1 MKNLVILTL
10 TLSLLF
16 FVSFAS
22 AEEVFQIVETEDVVL
37 AGTVPG
43 DLFYNAEMLIERFTE
58 MFGEN
63 IKLAHAQERIAESK
77 LMIAEGKINE
87 SQVAMKNFDKVFS
100 RIKNQSRMREHK
112 QLRENLGS
120 RISLIASKGN
130 MTDSDRQAIKL
141 LIFEHK
147 EKIMSENVEI
157 IAGNKNINQAKALEL
172 YEQERTKV
180 QQRVTTKISNRVMG
194 ANN

>member
-1 MKNLVILTL
+1 MKNLVILL

-63 IKLAHAQERIAESK
+63 IKLAHAQERIAEAK

-87 SQVAMKNFDKVFS
+87 SQIVMKNFDKVFS

-112 QLRENLGS
+112 TIKRKS
-120 RISLIASKGN
+120 RK
-130 MTDSDRQAIKL
+130 
-141 LIFEHK
+141 
-147 EKIMSENVEI
+147 
-157 IAGNKNINQAKALEL
+157 
-172 YEQERTKV
+172 
-180 QQRVTTKISNRVMG
+180 
-194 ANN
+194 

>member
-63 IKLAHAQERIAESK
+63 IKLAHAQERIAEAK